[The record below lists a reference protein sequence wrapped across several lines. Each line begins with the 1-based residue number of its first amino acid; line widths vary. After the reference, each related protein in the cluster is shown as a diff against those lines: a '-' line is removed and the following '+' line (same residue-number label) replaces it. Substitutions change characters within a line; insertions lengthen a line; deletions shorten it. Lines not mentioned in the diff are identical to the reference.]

1 MSEIDQL
8 RYPIGK
14 FAPKSEYTRE
24 EQAQLISTIETFP
37 ERLITV
43 VKDFSQQ
50 QFDTPYRDGGWT
62 VRQLIHHLADSHMH
76 SYVRFKWTLTE
87 DKPTIKAYDEKLWA
101 ETSET
106 QASPDLSTAFLRVL
120 HAKWCT
126 LLKNLSA
133 TDVQRSYIHP
143 ESKKEVTLER
153 MLALYAWHGEHHLAH
168 ITSLVKRMNW

>member
-1 MSEIDQL
+1 MSDLDQL

-14 FAPKSEYTRE
+14 FTPQSGYTPA

-37 ERLITV
+37 ERLITAV
-43 VKDFSQQ
+43 NNFSQQ
-50 QFDTPYRDGGWT
+50 QFDTPYREGGWT

-76 SYVRFKWTLTE
+76 SYIRFKWTLTE

-106 QASPDLSTAFLRVL
+106 KASPDLSIVFLSAL

-126 LLKNLSA
+126 LLKTLSA
-133 TDVQRSYIHP
+133 TDLQRSYIHP

-153 MLALYAWHGEHHLAH
+153 MLALYAWHGQHHLAH